1 MKKKLLSFFSLFLL
15 FSLVI
20 APAALAQDLGEGLL
34 DDFQDEAGIGDK
46 TIAEVTGSV
55 VKSILSVLGLVAL
68 IIFIIAGFQW
78 MTSGGNKEK
87 IQGAQKLMG
96 AAVVGLVI
104 IIIAWAA
111 THFVVGALTGVTGS

>member
-1 MKKKLLSFFSLFLL
+1 MKKVLSFFSLFLV
-15 FSLVI
+15 FSLI
-20 APAALAQDLGEGLL
+20 AAPVLAQDLGEDLL
-34 DDFQDEAGIGDK
+34 NEFQGEAGIGDAS
-46 TIAEVTGSV
+46 IAEVTGSV
-55 VKSILSVLGLVAL
+55 VKAILSVLGLVAL

-96 AAVVGLVI
+96 AAVIGLII

-111 THFVVGALTGVTGS
+111 THFVVNALTDVTVN

>member
-1 MKKKLLSFFSLFLL
+1 MKKVLSFFSLFLV
-15 FSLVI
+15 FSLI
-20 APAALAQDLGEGLL
+20 AAPVLAQDLGEDLL
-34 DDFQDEAGIGDK
+34 NEFQGEAGIGDAS
-46 TIAEVTGSV
+46 IAEVTGSV
-55 VKSILSVLGLVAL
+55 VKAILSVLGLVAL

-96 AAVVGLVI
+96 AAVIGLII

-111 THFVVGALTGVTGS
+111 AHFVVNALTDVTVN

>member
-20 APAALAQDLGEGLL
+20 APAVFAQDLGQALM

-46 TIAEVTGSV
+46 SLAEVTGSV
-55 VKSILSVLGLVAL
+55 VKAILSVLGLVAL

-96 AAVVGLVI
+96 AAVIGLI
-104 IIIAWAA
+104 IVIIAWAA
-111 THFVVGALTGVTGS
+111 TYFVVQSLTGVTGA